1 VSAPDAAAAAA
12 GHEAP
17 EAPEEGRV
25 VVRREGAALHVELS
39 NPRRRNALT
48 WAMYDQLVAVCQA
61 VEDDPEVRVVVLRGT
76 GEAFAAG
83 TDINQFLDFASG
95 ADGVAY
101 ERRVAVV
108 LARLLDLRV
117 PLVGVVTGPAVGAGL
132 ALAAACDVLVAT
144 PAARFGVPVARTLGN
159 CIPAAVV
166 ARLQRRLGAARTM
179 AMLLT
184 CRLLGAE
191 EAVTAGFVHTLL
203 APEELDAGVEDLV
216 RRVSAGAPL
225 SLAAFK
231 ELDRRVAVHGAAAPD
246 EDLIDRCYG
255 SSDFREGVTAF
266 LEHRR
271 PQWEGR

>member
-1 VSAPDAAAAAA
+1 VTGLDPGAPSAR
-12 GHEAP
+12 E
-17 EAPEEGRV
+17 PEEQGRV
-25 VVRREGAALHVELS
+25 VVRRDGAALHVELS

-48 WAMYDQLVAVCQA
+48 WGMYDELLAVCQD
-61 VEDDPEVRVVVLRGT
+61 VEADPGVRVVVLRGA

-83 TDINQFLDFASG
+83 TDINQFVGFSSG
-95 ADGVAY
+95 ADGIAY
-101 ERRVAVV
+101 ERRVATV
-108 LARLLDLRV
+108 LSRLVDLRV

-132 ALAAACDVLVAT
+132 ALAAVCDVLVAT

-184 CRLLGAE
+184 CRLLDAE
-191 EAVTAGFVHTLL
+191 EALAAGFVHTVLGVGD
-203 APEELDAGVEDLV
+203 LDDGVAALV
-216 RRVSAGAPL
+216 ARVTAAAPL

-231 ELDRRVAVHGAAAPD
+231 EIDRRLADRTAVAD
-246 EDLIDRCYG
+246 EDLLERCYG
-255 SSDFREGVTAF
+255 SRDFHEGVTAF